1 MAQAL
6 SDFNSSTG
14 STRVAITRKYA
25 DLPLSFLKHP
35 GTNDI
40 RPLNDLDAVK
50 QSVKNLILTNFGDR
64 PFHPEIGGNV
74 TSYLFEPANGLTAY
88 AIEEEI
94 KKVLKEHEPRING
107 VTIRVQDNSDANS
120 FIVHLQYNV
129 LALNVEVQSSF
140 YLKRLR

>member
-1 MAQAL
+1 MAQGL
-6 SDFNSSTG
+6 SDTSNSTQ
-14 STRVAITRKYA
+14 VAITRKYA
-25 DLPLSFLKHP
+25 DLPLSFIQHP
-35 GTNDI
+35 GTGDI

-50 QSVKNLILTNFGDR
+50 QSVKNLILTNFGER

-74 TSYLFEPANGLTAY
+74 TSYLFENANGLTSF

-94 KKVLKEHEPRING
+94 KKVLKEHEPRVNG
-107 VTIRVQDNSDANS
+107 VTIRVQDNMDANN

-129 LALNVEVQSSF
+129 LALNIEVQSSF

>member
-1 MAQAL
+1 MAQGL
-6 SDFNSSTG
+6 SDTSNSTQ
-14 STRVAITRKYA
+14 VAITRKYA
-25 DLPLSFLKHP
+25 DLPLSFIQHP
-35 GTNDI
+35 GTGDI

-94 KKVLKEHEPRING
+94 KKVLKEHEPRVNG
-107 VTIRVQDNSDANS
+107 VTIRVQDNVDANS